1 MRKTILHVSDFKITR
16 LNKAEFLGFL
26 SSVMDLLLAIKDA
39 AGSGGE
45 SDLPEVQSATDGIEE
60 LYIDQDLLDELQAC
74 IDLLTDMTRESRASV
89 QTEDLAQLD
98 KDRDALLD
106 YIFAALEKAAKLPLA
121 TQREAGRIL
130 YNALKVYANIMR
142 LPQKQET
149 VEVRGMLL
157 DMEKETLA
165 PHVETMGL
173 SPYAA
178 ELKRI
183 NDLYAEKTKTRS
195 DETAPSEVKTDDIRK
210 QAGALY
216 QEIAERAFAANLLH
230 ETETT
235 SQFIKDLNRLIE
247 TTIADYNRRRT
258 KGEGK
263 PSTDE
268 KPQPEPDEDETPDE
282 GTTTNP
288 DDSQNPDE
296 GTQPNPD
303 DTPDTGEDDT
313 QNPDDSQTGGGE
325 EEPDDRPVVQ

>member
-149 VEVRGMLL
+149 VEIRGMLL

-288 DDSQNPDE
+288 DD
-296 GTQPNPD
+296 
-303 DTPDTGEDDT
+303 TPDTGEDDT